1 MTRRIRA
8 GALPA
13 FCAAALALAGCG
25 EDDFENEPR
34 PPVPVQLTGVI
45 TQEKVTVSPNELG
58 AGPVVITVSNQTKAS
73 HTLTL
78 ESSDGGTIHPGQALR
93 WVVGFPISVVL
104 FGLGF
109 VTIVFQHEHR
119 ALHDLIAG
127 TAIVYDWGER
137 PAELPGPLSAFLSRH
152 EDGGSP

>member
-13 FCAAALALAGCG
+13 LCAAGLALAGCG

-45 TQEKVTVSPNELG
+45 TPEKVTVSPNELG

-78 ESSDGGTIHPGQALR
+78 ESADGGTIREQVGPINPLDTATLQRTLEPGEYTVRAGSEAAVPREIAPATL
-93 WVVGFPISVVL
+93 
-104 FGLGF
+104 
-109 VTIVFQHEHR
+109 TIGQ
-119 ALHDLIAG
+119 
-127 TAIVYDWGER
+127 ER
-137 PAELPGPLSAFLSRH
+137 KSGSDELLLP
-152 EDGGSP
+152 